1 MAAILVR
8 NLPDPT
14 LRALKARARSHGRS
28 TEAEI
33 RAILQSAVQS
43 TMGIGSR
50 LPAIF
55 DE

>member
-1 MAAILVR
+1 
-8 NLPDPT
+8 
-14 LRALKARARSHGRS
+14 LKRSGAQHGRS

-50 LPAIF
+50 LAAIF